1 MTRLSDIHNLFTQ
14 LDERERVAIIALI
27 DAKTEIDMKQ
37 ALEKLDLMT
46 EMFKNEISALKTTV
60 ESRITALETTVD
72 SRITALETTVD
83 SRITALETTVDTRF
97 AAQDAKLTAIDSR
110 INGMESRISFLQWT
124 MGIGFTVIATVIAVL
139 KFWS

>member
-27 DAKTEIDMKQ
+27 DAKTEIDLKQ
-37 ALEKLDLMT
+37 VLEKLDLMT

-60 ESRITALETTVD
+60 
-72 SRITALETTVD
+72 
-83 SRITALETTVDTRF
+83 DTRF

-110 INGMESRISFLQWT
+110 SNGMESRISFLQWT